1 MAERVRRAR
10 QFSYAMPVVEG
21 SSALTPQP
29 AWGEEGGRGAPPPR
43 RRAKEKP
50 ARRLPS
56 LTAAMVVALAG
67 VLCAACFM
75 SLSQIAYAAQLQKE
89 IESLQA
95 SIRQERENNLLL
107 NQELTEATDGEM
119 IRNYAVNKLGMIK
132 PTTQQVFSIA
142 LSQPIQVNE
151 AQDTP
156 DETTQES
163 IDWLGVILGLLN

>member
-1 MAERVRRAR
+1 MR
-10 QFSYAMPVVEG
+10 
-21 SSALTPQP
+21 
-29 AWGEEGGRGAPPPR
+29 
-43 RRAKEKP
+43 
-50 ARRLPS
+50 
-56 LTAAMVVALAG
+56 G
-67 VLCAACFM
+67 VLHVAQPDRLLGPAAEG
-75 SLSQIAYAAQLQKE
+75 Y
-89 IESLQA
+89 ESLQT

-107 NQELTEATDGEM
+107 SQELTEATDGEM

-163 IDWLGVILGLLN
+163 IDWLGVILGLLK

>member
-1 MAERVRRAR
+1 MAEHVRRVRQVA
-10 QFSYAMPVVEG
+10 YAMPVVDG
-21 SSALTPQP
+21 ANALTPQP
-29 AWGEEGGRGAPPPR
+29 AWKEEEGRGAPPPR
-43 RRAKEKP
+43 RRAKEEP
-50 ARRLPS
+50 ARRRPS
-56 LTAAMVVALAG
+56 LTAAAVVALAG

-75 SLSQIAYAAQLQKE
+75 SLSQIAYSAQLQKD
-89 IESLQA
+89 IESLQT

-107 NQELTEATDGEM
+107 SQELTEATDGEM

-151 AQDTP
+151 AQDTR

-163 IDWLGVILGLLN
+163 IDWLGVILGLLK

>member
-10 QFSYAMPVVEG
+10 QFSYAMPAVDG
-21 SSALTPQP
+21 TGAMTPQP

-43 RRAKEKP
+43 RRAKERP

-95 SIRQERENNLLL
+95 SIRQEAGENNLLL

-119 IRNYAVNKLGMIK
+119 IRNYRRQQAGHDQAYH
-132 PTTQQVFSIA
+132 PT
-142 LSQPIQVNE
+142 
-151 AQDTP
+151 
-156 DETTQES
+156 
-163 IDWLGVILGLLN
+163 GLQHRPFAAHTSE